1 MRDIQI
7 YLDVYFFYNFILDF
21 SILFVVR
28 NMLKIEKS
36 VIRLF
41 ISAAFGALYVIVELF
56 LPHIIVVGTLLT
68 YIISLEFMV
77 LIAFGK
83 VGIRENIKMILF
95 IYLVAFLINGI
106 INAFQIYDNMWEVLV
121 IVFAVCGVLIVGI
134 KKIFIIL
141 EEQSVMYII
150 KITEKNNTISVK
162 ALKDTGNH
170 LTDPLTKK
178 PVSIIEKD
186 IIKKLMS
193 EKTRM
198 VYVPFQSVG
207 KNHGIMEACIVDQL
221 EVEGIQYKNAV
232 IGLFEGNL
240 SKNNE
245 YNMILHPKLFKS
257 GGEKND

>member
-1 MRDIQI
+1 M
-7 YLDVYFFYNFILDF
+7 
-21 SILFVVR
+21 FVVR
-28 NMLKIEKS
+28 NVLKIEKS

-41 ISAAFGALYVIVELF
+41 FSAAFGGLYAIAELF
-56 LPHIIVVGTLLT
+56 LPHIIVVGTMLT
-68 YIISLEFMV
+68 YIISLELMV

-106 INAFQIYDNMWEVLV
+106 INAFQIHNNMWKVLV
-121 IVFAVCGVLIVGI
+121 LVFAVCGLLIVGI
-134 KKIFIIL
+134 KKIFVIM

-170 LTDPLTKK
+170 LIDPLTKK

-186 IIKKLMS
+186 VINKLIS

-207 KNHGIMEACIVDQL
+207 KHHGIMKACIVEQL
-221 EVEGIQYKNAV
+221 EVEGRKYRNAV
-232 IGLFEGNL
+232 IGLFEGTL

-245 YNMILHPKLFKS
+245 YNMILHPKLFES
-257 GGEKND
+257 GGEEFD